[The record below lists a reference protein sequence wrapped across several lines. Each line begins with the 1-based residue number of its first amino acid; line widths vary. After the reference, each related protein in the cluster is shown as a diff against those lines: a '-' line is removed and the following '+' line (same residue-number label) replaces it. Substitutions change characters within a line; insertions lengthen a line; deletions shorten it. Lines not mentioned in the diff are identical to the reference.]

1 MSKTNG
7 STPAALG
14 TVVHVSAAID
24 LRAASRILV
33 YGVTGSGKSTMAAKL
48 SSATGIPWYSVDD
61 LTWEPG
67 WQVVPVDEQRRRV
80 EAICQREDWIIDS
93 AYSAWLDVPWAR
105 VELII
110 GLDYPRWQSFGRLCR
125 RTLIRMVDR
134 TVICNGN
141 RESLRNTLSKDS
153 ILAWH
158 FRSFTS
164 KRARIRAWEAD
175 PSAPAVQ
182 RIRSARESAT
192 AVAGDPG
199 LASCTAEP
207 PLAMN
212 DYGRSP
218 DNRRRS
224 SAVSTFISASKAAA
238 ASGRSRSANASNKC
252 LGVIRRDFSAVV

>member
-158 FRSFTS
+158 FQIIHEQA
-164 KRARIRAWEAD
+164 RAHPGLGGR
-175 PSAPAVQ
+175 P
-182 RIRSARESAT
+182 RSAGRTTDPIGARSAT

-224 SAVSTFISASKAAA
+224 SGMSTFISDSKVAA
-238 ASGRSRSANASNKC
+238 ASGCSRSANASNKC
-252 LGVIRRDFSAVV
+252 WGRIRRDFSAVV